1 MLATATNSQAK
12 SSSRFL
18 AQALIDLTF
27 AFRRV
32 VQALEQIAVRYVVVG
47 STAASAWGVA
57 RSTRDIDVVA
67 VITSEKV
74 DAFLRALGNNEIYVP
89 VDDARAAAIN
99 GGSFN
104 VLHTTT
110 GGKVDVFVCLPSDA
124 FESSRLDRRV
134 NLAVLGVDTWVAT
147 PEDVVLSKLMW
158 RAQTRSEVQWRDCI
172 EVAASQKLDTVYLR
186 SWAEQLGI
194 TPDVERLLDLSSH

>member
-1 MLATATNSQAK
+1 MTNLQ
-12 SSSRFL
+12 F
-18 AQALIDLTF
+18 QTLIDLTF

-32 VQALEQIAVRYVVVG
+32 VQALEKISARYVVVG

-67 VITSEKV
+67 VITHETV
-74 DAFLRALGNNEIYVP
+74 DSFLSALGNNEIYVP
-89 VDDARAAAIN
+89 VDEAKAATES

-124 FESSRLDRRV
+124 FEASRLDRRV
-134 NLAVLGVDTWVAT
+134 KLNVLGIDTWVAT
-147 PEDVVLSKLMW
+147 PEDVVLSKLLW
-158 RAQTRSEVQWRDCI
+158 RVQTRSEVQWRDCV
-172 EVAASQKLDTVYLR
+172 EVAATQNLDVKYLR
-186 SWAEQLGI
+186 IWATQLGI
-194 TPDVERLLDLSSH
+194 SADVEELLEATRR

>member
-1 MLATATNSQAK
+1 MATNSQAK
-12 SSSRFL
+12 LLTHLLS
-18 AQALIDLTF
+18 QTLIDLTF

-32 VQALEQIAVRYVVVG
+32 VEALEKISARYVVVG

-67 VITSEKV
+67 VITRETV
-74 DAFLRALGNNEIYVP
+74 DTFLRALGNNEIYVP
-89 VDDARAAAIN
+89 VDEAKVATIK

-110 GGKVDVFVCLPSDA
+110 GGKVDVFVCQTSDA

-134 NLAVLGVDTWVAT
+134 KLQVLGIDTWVST
-147 PEDVVLSKLMW
+147 PEDVVLSKLLW
-158 RAQTRSEVQWRDCI
+158 RVQTRSEVQWRDCV
-172 EVAASQKLDTVYLR
+172 EVAATQKLDVKYLR
-186 SWAEQLGI
+186 IWATELGI
-194 TPDVERLLDLSSH
+194 SGDLEELLEATRR

>member
-1 MLATATNSQAK
+1 MTNLSFQT
-12 SSSRFL
+12 
-18 AQALIDLTF
+18 LIDLTF

-32 VQALEQIAVRYVVVG
+32 VQALEKISARYVVVG

-67 VITSEKV
+67 VITHETV
-74 DAFLRALGNNEIYVP
+74 DSFLSALGNNEIYVP
-89 VDDARAAAIN
+89 VDEAKAAAES

-124 FESSRLDRRV
+124 FEASRLDRRV
-134 NLAVLGVDTWVAT
+134 KLNVLGVDTWVAT
-147 PEDVVLSKLMW
+147 PEDVVLSKLLW
-158 RAQTRSEVQWRDCI
+158 RVQTRSEVQWRDCV
-172 EVAASQKLDTVYLR
+172 EVAATQNLDVKYLR
-186 SWAEQLGI
+186 IWATQLGI
-194 TPDVERLLDLSSH
+194 SADVEELLEATQR

>member
-1 MLATATNSQAK
+1 MTNLQ
-12 SSSRFL
+12 F
-18 AQALIDLTF
+18 QTLIDLTF

-32 VQALEQIAVRYVVVG
+32 VQALEKISARYVVVG

-67 VITSEKV
+67 VITHETV
-74 DAFLRALGNNEIYVP
+74 DSFLSALGNNEIYVP
-89 VDDARAAAIN
+89 VDEAKAAAES

-124 FESSRLDRRV
+124 FEASRLDRRV
-134 NLAVLGVDTWVAT
+134 KLNVLGIDTWVAT
-147 PEDVVLSKLMW
+147 PEDVVLSKLLW
-158 RAQTRSEVQWRDCI
+158 RVQTRSEVQWRDCV
-172 EVAASQKLDTVYLR
+172 EVTATQNLDVKYLR
-186 SWAEQLGI
+186 IWATELGI
-194 TPDVERLLDLSSH
+194 SADVEELLEATRR

>member
-1 MLATATNSQAK
+1 MATNSQAK
-12 SSSRFL
+12 LLTHLLS
-18 AQALIDLTF
+18 QTLIDLTF

-32 VQALEQIAVRYVVVG
+32 VEALEKISARYVVVG

-67 VITSEKV
+67 VITRETV
-74 DAFLRALGNNEIYVP
+74 DTFLRALGNNEIYVP
-89 VDDARAAAIN
+89 VDEAKAATIK

-110 GGKVDVFVCLPSDA
+110 GGKVDVFVCQTSDA

-134 NLAVLGVDTWVAT
+134 KLKVLGIDTWVST
-147 PEDVVLSKLMW
+147 PEDVVLSKLLW
-158 RAQTRSEVQWRDCI
+158 RVQTRSEVQWRDCV
-172 EVAASQKLDTVYLR
+172 EVAATQKLDVKYLR
-186 SWAEQLGI
+186 IWATELGLSA
-194 TPDVERLLDLSSH
+194 DLEELLEATRR

>member
-1 MLATATNSQAK
+1 MATNSQAK
-12 SSSRFL
+12 SSTHL
-18 AQALIDLTF
+18 LTQALIDLTF
-27 AFRRV
+27 AFLRV
-32 VQALEQIAVRYVVVG
+32 VQALEKISARYVVVG

-67 VITSEKV
+67 VITSETV
-74 DAFLRALGNNEIYVP
+74 DAFLGALGNNEIYVP
-89 VDDARAAAIN
+89 VDEAKAATIK

-110 GGKVDVFVCLPSDA
+110 GGKVDVFVCLSSDA

-134 NLAVLGVDTWVAT
+134 KLKVLGIDTWVAT
-147 PEDVVLSKLMW
+147 PEDVVLSKLLW

-172 EVAASQKLDTVYLR
+172 EVAASQKLDTIYLR

-194 TPDVERLLDLSSH
+194 TPDIEKLLDESGN

>member
-1 MLATATNSQAK
+1 MATNSQAK
-12 SSSRFL
+12 LLTHLLS
-18 AQALIDLTF
+18 QTLIDLTF

-32 VQALEQIAVRYVVVG
+32 VEALEKISARYVVVG

-67 VITSEKV
+67 VITRETV
-74 DAFLRALGNNEIYVP
+74 DTFLRALGNNEIYVP
-89 VDDARAAAIN
+89 VDEAKAATIK

-110 GGKVDVFVCLPSDA
+110 GGKVDVFVCQTSDA

-134 NLAVLGVDTWVAT
+134 KLKVLGIDTWVST
-147 PEDVVLSKLMW
+147 PEDVVLSKLLW
-158 RAQTRSEVQWRDCI
+158 RVQTRSEVQWRDCV
-172 EVAASQKLDTVYLR
+172 EVAATQKLDVNYLR
-186 SWAEQLGI
+186 IWATELGLSA
-194 TPDVERLLDLSSH
+194 DLEELLEATRR

>member
-1 MLATATNSQAK
+1 MATNSQAK
-12 SSSRFL
+12 LLTHLLS
-18 AQALIDLTF
+18 QTLIDLTF

-32 VQALEQIAVRYVVVG
+32 VEALEKITARYVVVG

-67 VITSEKV
+67 VITRETV
-74 DAFLRALGNNEIYVP
+74 DTFLRALGNNEIYVP
-89 VDDARAAAIN
+89 VDEAKAATIK

-110 GGKVDVFVCLPSDA
+110 GGKVVVFVCQTSDA

-134 NLAVLGVDTWVAT
+134 KLKVLGIDTWVST
-147 PEDVVLSKLMW
+147 PEDVVLSKLLW
-158 RAQTRSEVQWRDCI
+158 RVQTRSEVQWRDCV
-172 EVAASQKLDTVYLR
+172 EVAATQKLDVKYLR
-186 SWAEQLGI
+186 IWATELGLSA
-194 TPDVERLLDLSSH
+194 DLEELLEATRR

>member
-1 MLATATNSQAK
+1 MATNSQAK
-12 SSSRFL
+12 LLTHLLS
-18 AQALIDLTF
+18 QTLIDLTF

-32 VQALEQIAVRYVVVG
+32 VEALEKISARYVVVG

-67 VITSEKV
+67 VITRETV
-74 DAFLRALGNNEIYVP
+74 DTFLRALGNNEIYVP
-89 VDDARAAAIN
+89 VDEAKAATIK

-110 GGKVDVFVCLPSDA
+110 GGKVDVFVCQTSDA

-134 NLAVLGVDTWVAT
+134 KLKVLGLDTWVST
-147 PEDVVLSKLMW
+147 PEDVVLSKLLW
-158 RAQTRSEVQWRDCI
+158 RVQTRSEVQWRDCV
-172 EVAASQKLDTVYLR
+172 EVAATQKLDVKYLR
-186 SWAEQLGI
+186 IWATELGLSA
-194 TPDVERLLDLSSH
+194 DLEELLEATRR

>member
-1 MLATATNSQAK
+1 MATNSQAK
-12 SSSRFL
+12 LLTHLLS
-18 AQALIDLTF
+18 QTLIDLTF

-32 VQALEQIAVRYVVVG
+32 VEALEKISARYVVVG

-67 VITSEKV
+67 VITRETV
-74 DAFLRALGNNEIYVP
+74 DTFLRALGNNEIYVP
-89 VDDARAAAIN
+89 VDEAKVATIK

-110 GGKVDVFVCLPSDA
+110 GGKVDVFVCQTSDA

-134 NLAVLGVDTWVAT
+134 KLQVLGIDTWVST
-147 PEDVVLSKLMW
+147 PEDVVLSKLLW
-158 RAQTRSEVQWRDCI
+158 RVQTRSEVQWRDCV
-172 EVAASQKLDTVYLR
+172 EVAATQKLDVKYLR
-186 SWAEQLGI
+186 IWATELGLSA
-194 TPDVERLLDLSSH
+194 DLEELLEATRR

>member
-1 MLATATNSQAK
+1 MATNSQAK
-12 SSSRFL
+12 LLTHLLS
-18 AQALIDLTF
+18 QTLIDLTF

-32 VQALEQIAVRYVVVG
+32 VEALEKISARYVVVG

-67 VITSEKV
+67 VITRETV
-74 DAFLRALGNNEIYVP
+74 DTFLRALGNNEIYVP
-89 VDDARAAAIN
+89 VDEAKAATIK

-110 GGKVDVFVCLPSDA
+110 GGKVDVFVCQTSDA

-134 NLAVLGVDTWVAT
+134 KLQVLGIDTWVST
-147 PEDVVLSKLMW
+147 PEDVVLSKLLW
-158 RAQTRSEVQWRDCI
+158 RVQTRSEVQWRDCV
-172 EVAASQKLDTVYLR
+172 EVAATQKLDVKYLR
-186 SWAEQLGI
+186 IWATELGI
-194 TPDVERLLDLSSH
+194 SGDLEELLEATRR

>member
-1 MLATATNSQAK
+1 MATNSQAK
-12 SSSRFL
+12 LLTHLLS
-18 AQALIDLTF
+18 QTLIDLTF

-32 VQALEQIAVRYVVVG
+32 VEALEKISARYVVVD

-67 VITSEKV
+67 VITRETV
-74 DAFLRALGNNEIYVP
+74 DTFLRALGNNEIYVP
-89 VDDARAAAIN
+89 VDEAKAATIK

-110 GGKVDVFVCLPSDA
+110 GGKVDVFVCQTSDA

-134 NLAVLGVDTWVAT
+134 KLKVLGIDTWVST
-147 PEDVVLSKLMW
+147 PEDVVLSKLLW
-158 RAQTRSEVQWRDCI
+158 RVQTRSEVQWRDCV
-172 EVAASQKLDTVYLR
+172 EVAATQKLDVKYLR
-186 SWAEQLGI
+186 IWATELGLSA
-194 TPDVERLLDLSSH
+194 DLEELLEATRR

>member
-1 MLATATNSQAK
+1 MTNLQ
-12 SSSRFL
+12 F
-18 AQALIDLTF
+18 QTLIDLTF

-32 VQALEQIAVRYVVVG
+32 VQALEKISARYVVVG

-67 VITSEKV
+67 VITHETV
-74 DAFLRALGNNEIYVP
+74 DSFLSALGNNEIYVP
-89 VDDARAAAIN
+89 VDEAKAAAES

-124 FESSRLDRRV
+124 FEASRLDRRV
-134 NLAVLGVDTWVAT
+134 KLNVLGVDTWVAT
-147 PEDVVLSKLMW
+147 PEDVVLSKLLW
-158 RAQTRSEVQWRDCI
+158 RVQTRSEVQWRDCV
-172 EVAASQKLDTVYLR
+172 EVAATQNLDVKYLQI
-186 SWAEQLGI
+186 WATQLGI
-194 TPDVERLLDLSSH
+194 SADVEELLEATRR

>member
-1 MLATATNSQAK
+1 MATNSQAK
-12 SSSRFL
+12 LLTHLLS
-18 AQALIDLTF
+18 QTLIDLTF

-32 VQALEQIAVRYVVVG
+32 VEALEKISARYVVVG

-67 VITSEKV
+67 VITRETV
-74 DAFLRALGNNEIYVP
+74 DTFLRALGNNEIYVP
-89 VDDARAAAIN
+89 VDEAKAATIK

-110 GGKVDVFVCLPSDA
+110 GGKVDVFVCQTSDA

-134 NLAVLGVDTWVAT
+134 KLQVLGIDTWVST
-147 PEDVVLSKLMW
+147 PEDVVLSKLLW
-158 RAQTRSEVQWRDCI
+158 RVQTRSEVQWRDCV
-172 EVAASQKLDTVYLR
+172 EVAATQKLDVNYLR
-186 SWAEQLGI
+186 IWATELGLSA
-194 TPDVERLLDLSSH
+194 DLEELLEATRG